1 MTPLPLGI
9 LALAGVTGGG
19 AAYELLETTTLNSG
33 ASSITFSGL
42 SAYSDFKHLQIRGT
56 QRLTGPSTLWSG
68 YAILNGVS
76 TSGNYT
82 SHFLGGNG
90 SSVYTGQST
99 HTDKMQMTEI
109 PGADNTSGIFNSF
122 VMDIFDFADSSKNT
136 TIRNLGGVNYAN
148 PSTGGRITLNS
159 GLYLSTNSITSVT
172 FDAFAGTQTFIAGCR
187 LSIYGGK

>member
-1 MTPLPLGI
+1 
-9 LALAGVTGGG
+9 
-19 AAYELLETTTLNSG
+19 
-33 ASSITFSGL
+33 
-42 SAYSDFKHLQIRGT
+42 
-56 QRLTGPSTLWSG
+56 
-68 YAILNGVS
+68 
-76 TSGNYT
+76 
-82 SHFLGGNG
+82 
-90 SSVYTGQST
+90 
-99 HTDKMQMTEI
+99 MTEI

-187 LSIYGGK
+187 FSLYGVK

>member
-76 TSGNYT
+76 TAT
-82 SHFLGGNG
+82 TLL
-90 SSVYTGQST
+90 
-99 HTDKMQMTEI
+99 
-109 PGADNTSGIFNSF
+109 IF
-122 VMDIFDFADSSKNT
+122 
-136 TIRNLGGVNYAN
+136 
-148 PSTGGRITLNS
+148 
-159 GLYLSTNSITSVT
+159 
-172 FDAFAGTQTFIAGCR
+172 
-187 LSIYGGK
+187 